1 MPTDH
6 MRSPH
11 DDAPVDASVFDLLS
25 ADHRAIRRWFEL
37 IDEAEHASLA
47 ADRHRR
53 GDLIA
58 QLCGDLT
65 LHLRLEEA
73 LVYPAL
79 RSALRDGERALL
91 ADGERQH
98 AHAKQL
104 IEVLRDHRP
113 DDPATAMALRDLRG
127 AVEAHVMHEEQRV
140 FPLAAPRVESASL
153 GRQMRELRREIL
165 VQRGEV
171 C

>member
-1 MPTDH
+1 MPTD
-6 MRSPH
+6 RTLSPRV
-11 DDAPVDASVFDLLS
+11 DAPVDASVFDLLA

-37 IDEAEHASLA
+37 IDEAASATLA

-53 GDLIA
+53 GDLVA
-58 QLCGDLT
+58 ALCGELT
-65 LHLRLEEA
+65 MHLRLEET

-79 RSALRDGERALL
+79 QGVLRDGERAMLG
-91 ADGERQH
+91 DGERQH

-104 IEVLRDHRP
+104 IEVLRDHGP

-127 AVEAHVMHEEQRV
+127 CVEAHVMHEEQRV
-140 FPLAAPRVESASL
+140 FPLAAPRIDGGSL